1 MALSQVGHEF
11 PYLAPPIVKKWILS
25 TMNEL
30 LVFMCDGAPV
40 RGEIVSISSA
50 WQAVLEH
57 RNDPP
62 VVRRIL
68 GDFVGAATL
77 LSASLKFDGT
87 LIIQAQSK
95 GPIQLLVV
103 ECKSDLTMR
112 ATVKLSVEAA
122 DINLD
127 ATLGELLDADNT
139 GRLVITLD
147 PSDRQP
153 GQPPYQGIVALK
165 EHRGAIIRP
174 VTSAAEAIALY
185 MQNSEQLD
193 TRIWLASNETHVGGL
208 LLQRLPDSGGYAH
221 LDPQLAA
228 EGWSR
233 IQTLGETITDE
244 ELLTLSPQTIL
255 RRLFLEESAVNG
267 VRSFPSRPIRFSC
280 RCSRAKVADVLRMLG
295 EEEVQSILKEQGAVE
310 TQCDFCTKA
319 YRFDAVDC
327 RQVFKT
333 DLLADAT
340 RPPSSGH

>member
-1 MALSQVGHEF
+1 
-11 PYLAPPIVKKWILS
+11 
-25 TMNEL
+25 MNEL
-30 LVFMCDGAPV
+30 LVFICDGAPV
-40 RGEIVSISSA
+40 RGEIVSISTA
-50 WQAVLEH
+50 WQAVLER

-62 VVRRIL
+62 VVRQIL

-103 ECKSDLTMR
+103 ECNSDLTMR
-112 ATVKLSVEAA
+112 ATLKLSVDASS
-122 DINLD
+122 INPN
-127 ATLGELLDADNT
+127 ATLGELLDAENT

-153 GQPPYQGIVALK
+153 GQAPYQGIVALQDHQGTVIK
-165 EHRGAIIRP
+165 P

-185 MQNSEQLD
+185 MQNSEQLE

-208 LLQRLPDSGGYAH
+208 LLQRLPDSGGHAH

-228 EGWSR
+228 EGWAR
-233 IQTLGETITDE
+233 IQMLGGTITNN
-244 ELLTLSPQTIL
+244 ELLSLPPQTIL
-255 RRLFLEESAVNG
+255 RRLFLEESAENG
-267 VRSFPSRPIRFSC
+267 VRSFPTRPIHFSC
-280 RCSRAKVADVLRMLG
+280 RCSRTKVADVLRMLG
-295 EEEVQSILKEQGAVE
+295 EEEVESILAEQGAVE
-310 TQCDFCTKA
+310 TECDFCTKI

-333 DLLADAT
+333 ESLADAT

>member
-1 MALSQVGHEF
+1 
-11 PYLAPPIVKKWILS
+11 
-25 TMNEL
+25 MNEL

-40 RGEIVSISSA
+40 RGEIVSIGSA
-50 WQAVLEH
+50 WQAVLER

-62 VVRRIL
+62 AVRRIL

-103 ECKSDLTMR
+103 ECKSDLSMR
-112 ATVKLSVEAA
+112 ATVKLSVDPSEIAP
-122 DINLD
+122 D
-127 ATLGELLDADNT
+127 ASLAELLDVSQS

-147 PSDRQP
+147 PSDREP
-153 GQPPYQGIVALK
+153 GQAPYQGIVALQD
-165 EHRGAIIRP
+165 HQGAVIKP
-174 VTSAAEAIALY
+174 VSSAAEAIALY

-193 TRIWLASNETHVGGL
+193 TKIWLASSDTQVGGL
-208 LLQRLPDSGGYAH
+208 LLQRLPNSGGHAH
-221 LDPQLAA
+221 LDPQVAE

-233 IQTLGETITDE
+233 IQTLGETITNE
-244 ELLTLSPQTIL
+244 ELLTLSPETIL

-267 VRSFPSRPIRFSC
+267 VRSFPARPIRFSC
-280 RCSRAKVADVLRMLG
+280 RCSRNKVADILRMLG
-295 EEEVQSILKEQGAVE
+295 EEEVQSILEEQGAVE
-310 TQCDFCTKA
+310 TVCDFCAKP

-327 RQVFKT
+327 LQVFKT
-333 DLLADAT
+333 DLLSDAT

>member
-1 MALSQVGHEF
+1 
-11 PYLAPPIVKKWILS
+11 
-25 TMNEL
+25 MNEL
-30 LVFMCDGAPV
+30 LVFICDGAPV

-50 WQAVLEH
+50 WQAVLER

-62 VVRRIL
+62 AIRRIL

-103 ECKSDLTMR
+103 ECTSSLSMR
-112 ATVKLSVEAA
+112 ATVKLSVDPSE
-122 DINLD
+122 ISPD
-127 ATLGELLDADNT
+127 ATLGELLDASNS

-147 PSDRQP
+147 PANREP
-153 GQPPYQGIVALK
+153 GQPPYQGIVALQ
-165 EHRGAIIRP
+165 EHHGAVIKP

-193 TRIWLASNETHVGGL
+193 TRIWLASNDTHIGGL
-208 LLQRLPDSGGYAH
+208 LLQRLPDSGGHAH
-221 LDPQLAA
+221 LDPQTAA

-233 IQTLGETITDE
+233 IQTLGETITAE
-244 ELLTLSPQTIL
+244 ELLTLAPEIIL
-255 RRLFLEESAVNG
+255 RRLFLEESSENG
-267 VRSFPSRPIRFSC
+267 VRSFPVRPIHFSC
-280 RCSRAKVADVLRMLG
+280 RCSRNKVADVLRMLG
-295 EEEVQSILKEQGAVE
+295 EDEVKSILTEQGLVE
-310 TQCDFCTKA
+310 TICDFCAKP

-327 RQVFKT
+327 LQVFKT
-333 DLLADAT
+333 ELLSDAT

>member
-1 MALSQVGHEF
+1 
-11 PYLAPPIVKKWILS
+11 
-25 TMNEL
+25 MNEL

-40 RGEIVSISSA
+40 RGEIVSIGTA

-62 VVRRIL
+62 AVRRIL

-95 GPIQLLVV
+95 GPIKLLVV
-103 ECKSDLTMR
+103 ECKSDLSMR
-112 ATVKLSVEAA
+112 ATVKLSVDSSKIPEGAS
-122 DINLD
+122 
-127 ATLGELLDADNT
+127 LGELLDAGNS

-147 PSDRQP
+147 PADREP
-153 GQPPYQGIVALK
+153 GQAPYQGIVALQ
-165 EHRGAIIRP
+165 EYQGEVLQP
-174 VTSAAEAIALY
+174 VASAAEAIALY

-193 TRIWLASNETHVGGL
+193 TRIWLTSNESHIGGL
-208 LLQRLPDSGGYAH
+208 LLQRLPNSGGHIH
-221 LDPQLAA
+221 LDPQVAA

-244 ELLTLSPQTIL
+244 ELLTLPPETIL
-255 RRLFLEESAVNG
+255 RRLFLEESAENG
-267 VRSFPSRPIRFSC
+267 VRSFPARPIRFAC
-280 RCSRAKVADVLRMLG
+280 RCSRTKVADILRMLG
-295 EEEVQSILKEQGAVE
+295 EEEVQSILAEQGSVE
-310 TQCDFCTKA
+310 TICDFCAKP

-327 RQVFKT
+327 LQVFKT
-333 DLLADAT
+333 DLLSDAT

>member
-1 MALSQVGHEF
+1 
-11 PYLAPPIVKKWILS
+11 
-25 TMNEL
+25 MNEL

-40 RGEIVSISSA
+40 RGEIVSIGSA
-50 WQAVLEH
+50 WQAVLER

-62 VVRRIL
+62 AVRRIL

-103 ECKSDLTMR
+103 ECKSDLSMR
-112 ATVKLSVEAA
+112 ATVKLSIDPSEIA
-122 DINLD
+122 DD
-127 ATLGELLDADNT
+127 ATLAELLDVSSS

-147 PSDRQP
+147 PADREP
-153 GQPPYQGIVALK
+153 GQAPYQGIVALQDHQGSVIK
-165 EHRGAIIRP
+165 P
-174 VTSAAEAIALY
+174 VASAAEAIALY

-193 TRIWLASNETHVGGL
+193 TRIWLASSDTHVGGL
-208 LLQRLPDSGGYAH
+208 LLQRLPNSGGHAH
-221 LDPQLAA
+221 LDPQIAA

-233 IQTLGETITDE
+233 IQTLGETITNE
-244 ELLTLSPQTIL
+244 ELLTLPPETIL
-255 RRLFLEESAVNG
+255 RRLFLEESTENG

-280 RCSRAKVADVLRMLG
+280 RCSRTKVADILRMLG
-295 EEEVQSILKEQGAVE
+295 EEEVQSILAEQGAVE
-310 TQCDFCTKA
+310 TVCDFCAKP

-327 RQVFKT
+327 LQVFKT
-333 DLLADAT
+333 DLLSDAT

>member
-1 MALSQVGHEF
+1 
-11 PYLAPPIVKKWILS
+11 
-25 TMNEL
+25 MNEL
-30 LVFMCDGAPV
+30 LVFICDGAPV

-50 WQAVLEH
+50 WQAVLER

-77 LSASLKFDGT
+77 LSASLKFNGT

-103 ECKSDLTMR
+103 ECNSDLTMR
-112 ATVKLSVEAA
+112 ATMKLSV
-122 DINLD
+122 D
-127 ATLGELLDADNT
+127 ASTISPNASLSELLDAET
-139 GRLVITLD
+139 SGRLVITLD

-153 GQPPYQGIVALK
+153 GQPPYQGIVALQ
-165 EHRGAIIRP
+165 EHLGGVIRP

-193 TRIWLASNETHVGGL
+193 TRIWLASNDTHVGGL
-208 LLQRLPDSGGYAH
+208 LLQRLPDSGGHAH

-228 EGWSR
+228 EGWAR
-233 IQTLGETITDE
+233 IQTLGETITNQ
-244 ELLTLSPQTIL
+244 ELLTLAPQTIL
-255 RRLFLEESAVNG
+255 RRLFLEESVENG
-267 VRSFPSRPIRFSC
+267 VRSFPTRPIHFSC
-280 RCSRAKVADVLRMLG
+280 RCSRTKVADVLKMLG
-295 EEEVQSILKEQGAVE
+295 EKEVESILTEQGMVE
-310 TQCDFCTKA
+310 TECDFCSKV
-319 YRFDAVDC
+319 YRFDSVDC

-333 DLLADAT
+333 ELLADAT